1 MPYRRHSKRHRHSFW
16 RHLRRRRSRLDG
28 LNSNFELMAASL
40 PCLLLLLHLLV
51 KAADPTPPAPTQAPG
66 KPVAAEESDQVA
78 TQQVAVVPEP
88 NSFALVGLG
97 LAALA
102 YRHRRQSTPA

>member
-1 MPYRRHSKRHRHSFW
+1 
-16 RHLRRRRSRLDG
+16 
-28 LNSNFELMAASL
+28 MAASL

-51 KAADPTPPAPTQAPG
+51 KAADPTPTAPTQAPG
-66 KPVAAEESDQVA
+66 KPLAAGESEQVV

-97 LAALA
+97 FATLA
-102 YRHRRQSTPA
+102 YRHRRLSKPA

>member
-1 MPYRRHSKRHRHSFW
+1 MPYRRRSKRHRPSFW
-16 RHLRRRRSRLDG
+16 RHLRRRRARLDG

-51 KAADPTPPAPTQAPG
+51 KASEPAPPPPTQAPG
-66 KPVAAEESDQVA
+66 KPLAAEESELVA
-78 TQQVAVVPEP
+78 TQQVTAVPEP

-102 YRHRRQSTPA
+102 YRHRHLPKSD